1 MKVLT
6 FAYYVCLLKIF
17 LLRSLSFSSLYLE
30 KFFWDFATSGVF
42 ILKIMPFQEFFSSR
56 FAISGVFLFRIAISE
71 VFLFQIC
78 HFRSFSLQDFTISGD
93 FLLKISPFRSFS
105 LQDFA
110 ISGDF
115 LLRISPFRSFSLQDF
130 AISGVFLFR
139 IVTSGVC
146 IFRILP
152 FLEFVNLKFCLTRVC
167 ILWIFAYL
175 TLSPHEI
182 VLSSL
187 RIKYFENILY

>member
-30 KFFWDFATSGVF
+30 KFFWGFCYFRSFYLEDH
-42 ILKIMPFQEFFSSR
+42 
-56 FAISGVFLFRIAISE
+56 AISGVFLFQICHFRSFSLQDFALSE

-93 FLLKISPFRSFS
+93 FLLK
-105 LQDFA
+105 
-110 ISGDF
+110 
-115 LLRISPFRSFSLQDF
+115 ISPFRSFSLQDF

-152 FLEFVNLKFCLTRVC
+152 FLEFVNLKFCLTRVVSYG
-167 ILWIFAYL
+167 YL
-175 TLSPHEI
+175 LT
-182 VLSSL
+182 
-187 RIKYFENILY
+187 

>member
-30 KFFWDFATSGVF
+30 KFFWDFATLGVF

-56 FAISGVFLFRIAISE
+56 
-71 VFLFQIC
+71 
-78 HFRSFSLQDFTISGD
+78 
-93 FLLKISPFRSFS
+93 
-105 LQDFA
+105 
-110 ISGDF
+110 
-115 LLRISPFRSFSLQDF
+115 F

-152 FLEFVNLKFCLTRVC
+152 FLEFVNLKFCLTRVVSYG
-167 ILWIFAYL
+167 YL
-175 TLSPHEI
+175 LT
-182 VLSSL
+182 
-187 RIKYFENILY
+187 